1 MVKVFFVSA
10 IGRICI
16 SQGADDATF
25 SLRARPFRQ
34 LMGNSRVN
42 ITKSAS
48 IVTLAINHSLTKHS
62 MFLPGSPTAH
72 TTTIS
77 PTNHSV
83 PKRPVVTRS
92 KVAARR
98 TMKDVDITLRALLAT
113 RTIVE
118 SFWRSITKLMM
129 GRGCARSV
137 GGNWT
142 RGVRVRTVQVVE
154 EVVMEKNAGANPN
167 PVDLLQLPGP

>member
-25 SLRARPFRQ
+25 SSRARPFRR
-34 LMGNSRVN
+34 LMVSSRVN

-48 IVTLAINHSLTKHS
+48 IVTLAINRSLTKHS
-62 MFLPGSPTAH
+62 MFLRESPTVH
-72 TTTIS
+72 ITTIS

-92 KVAARR
+92 KDGAPRI
-98 TMKDVDITLRALLAT
+98 MKDADITLRASLAT

-118 SFWRSITKLMM
+118 SLWRSITKLMM

-167 PVDLLQLPGP
+167 PVDLPQPPGS